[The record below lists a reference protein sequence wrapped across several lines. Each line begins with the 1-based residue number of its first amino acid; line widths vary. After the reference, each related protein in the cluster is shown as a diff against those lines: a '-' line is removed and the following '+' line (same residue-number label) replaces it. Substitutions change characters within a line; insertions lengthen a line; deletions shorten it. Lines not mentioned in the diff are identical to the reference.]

1 MLNRYWRQ
9 GAEKNST
16 KAKKAAMLRQN
27 ICVEDYDELEDVLS
41 VPFELS
47 NTSYQAMSF
56 SRPNRRRKLNV
67 VMSSDSDDEPV
78 KETVPLAADPSVPS
92 REELLETSC
101 YQYET
106 SKLSCV
112 NEVSQSVDVSCV
124 PESSYVPETLMDSEA
139 ELSPRAVS
147 CGHFDGR
154 VEVTMSEDVAQ
165 LKEIYIDRFF
175 RVSIASRTRE
185 TNAESSDGTM
195 MMEDCFKEYVGSS
208 QKMRQVIDECS
219 RIDFGTIFKTA
230 KKTKHDT
237 VQESWKKLCSSH
249 TDMKPYLDSEP
260 VEAPQVLDLTHQI
273 TNLISEADLTC
284 SRYLNLVAMEPTM
297 NVSGDLDTSGY
308 VLEQMTSIVA
318 EQGFSFFT
326 NQIATTVS
334 FPTLS
339 ATMVLVVDETKKD
352 HTWSGGSCLDMKPET
367 HLDVLKCER
376 MVLLSSVL
384 ESVVP
389 LRSLRGRAFHEYA
402 SFIGQISRANPSNL
416 SGVMENSRR
425 QRSVPISSPTVSDYV
440 LSLSLSLP

>member
-1 MLNRYWRQ
+1 MAEESYNTVEIFVEEVENEKMLNRYWRQ

-208 QKMRQVIDECS
+208 QKMRQV
-219 RIDFGTIFKTA
+219 
-230 KKTKHDT
+230 
-237 VQESWKKLCSSH
+237 
-249 TDMKPYLDSEP
+249 
-260 VEAPQVLDLTHQI
+260 
-273 TNLISEADLTC
+273 
-284 SRYLNLVAMEPTM
+284 AMEPTM

-425 QRSVPISSPTVSDYV
+425 QRPV
-440 LSLSLSLP
+440 LSRFEREWAVE